1 MLWPACVPHFS
12 SQISSCQIPKLSKR
26 TLRRFREDLFS
37 PSFIFDFIQRVET
50 ADVCLKHL
58 AAVQD
63 V

>member
-1 MLWPACVPHFS
+1 MKQSVFLVQS
-12 SQISSCQIPKLSKR
+12 EL
-26 TLRRFREDLFS
+26 
-37 PSFIFDFIQRVET
+37 IQRVET